1 MQATHCSEAPSVR
14 ATDAQAQA
22 NLHASKLRI
31 RCRWLR
37 RGAISRPDK
46 KHSD

>member
-1 MQATHCSEAPSVR
+1 MQTTTCDTSVDTR
-14 ATDAQAQA
+14 ATDVQART

-37 RGAISRPDK
+37 RGAISRPDDK
-46 KHSD
+46 YQK

>member
-1 MQATHCSEAPSVR
+1 MQATHCQQTTPVRPTVVEAEGHV
-14 ATDAQAQA
+14 
-22 NLHASKLRI
+22 HASKLRI

-46 KHSD
+46 KQDK